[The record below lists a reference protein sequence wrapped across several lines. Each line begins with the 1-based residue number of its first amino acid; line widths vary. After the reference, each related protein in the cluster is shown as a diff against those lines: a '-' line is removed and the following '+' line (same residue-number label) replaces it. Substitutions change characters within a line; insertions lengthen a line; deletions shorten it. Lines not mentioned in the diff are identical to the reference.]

1 MIASFESQRRP
12 QAAACHGGAC
22 FQSVVSNFSIYA
34 SSDRSTPAPS
44 AGTGHDIWDW
54 NIRIHAELL
63 EPLDNI
69 AGVPPAE
76 QFDYRN

>member
-1 MIASFESQRRP
+1 MS
-12 QAAACHGGAC
+12 H
-22 FQSVVSNFSIYA
+22 
-34 SSDRSTPAPS
+34 
-44 AGTGHDIWDW
+44 WDW

-76 QFDYRN
+76 PAFDYRN

>member
-1 MIASFESQRRP
+1 MS
-12 QAAACHGGAC
+12 H
-22 FQSVVSNFSIYA
+22 
-34 SSDRSTPAPS
+34 
-44 AGTGHDIWDW
+44 WDW